1 MNQKMMRKIILK
13 SSSAFMLILGLASI
27 FMTTSII
34 FDLYKLRELEG
45 HYVPFIV
52 YVNFICA
59 IIYLIASYGF
69 FKEKKSTTSYLFI
82 ASSILVIAFIA
93 LLIYIFKG
101 GVYELKTVKAMSV
114 RTLITIAFTG
124 IAWNY
129 LSKKGKVIL

>member
-1 MNQKMMRKIILK
+1 MKKIILK
-13 SSSAFMLILGLASI
+13 SSAVFMLLLGLVSL

-34 FDLYKLRELEG
+34 FDLFHIRQMEG
-45 HYVPFIV
+45 NYVPFIV
-52 YVNFICA
+52 YANFICS

-69 FKEKKSTTSYLFI
+69 FKEKRSTTAYLFV
-82 ASSILVIAFIA
+82 ASSILIIAFIA
-93 LLIYIFKG
+93 FGIYILKG
-101 GVYELKTVKAMSV
+101 GIYETKTVKAMSV